1 MKRFITIITLLF
13 LSVPTFS
20 DTFGIVNMEV
30 VLTSAK
36 LVKDFQSNIKDK
48 QESYDKLLEKHQKR
62 INKAKNDNK
71 SDEEMEELIT
81 EIEELLL
88 PKRQELAQLEMG
100 FQQNLLLS
108 IQRVSK
114 EVAKEIGVDVVV
126 DNRVVFYGGID
137 MTDLVLDR
145 LNQ

>member
-1 MKRFITIITLLF
+1 
-13 LSVPTFS
+13 
-20 DTFGIVNMEV
+20 MEV

-100 FQQNLLLS
+100 FQQNLILS

>member
-1 MKRFITIITLLF
+1 MKQILTIITLLF
-13 LSVPTFS
+13 LNVPTFA
-20 DTFGIVNMEV
+20 DTLGIVNMETI
-30 VLTSAK
+30 LTSAK
-36 LVKDFQSNIKDK
+36 LVKDFQTNIKDK

-62 INKAKNDNK
+62 INKAKSTNK
-71 SDEEMEELIT
+71 SEEEMEELIT

-100 FQQNLLLS
+100 FQQNLILS

-126 DNRVVFYGGID
+126 DNRVVFFGGID